1 MEHHDRIEAVQQRM
15 ARDGV
20 DLLIAASHARHS
32 LVAAD
37 PATCL
42 SGFRSLGESVVLLR
56 RDGTSGLIATPA
68 SDGERAIARSLT
80 TSVVATDDLAAA
92 VAAALTDLGRADSS
106 VAVAGIAALPHRI
119 AERLIAAIGR
129 PTIAFDKTITAIT
142 GRKTAREIE
151 RAREA
156 VAIAE
161 KGFDHL
167 LEIARPGMP
176 ECQLAVAVNAYTKSL
191 GADDNFLMLSALPH
205 NKAVMSSSA
214 RPLTAG
220 DVLLAELSP
229 SYDGQYAQ
237 ICRTVSIGSPS
248 PMLQEKYDLVVRAM
262 WGGIE
267 TIRPGIPM
275 SEVCAGVDRVLTAAD
290 YGEYCHPPY
299 IRRRGHGFG
308 TGSIA
313 PGDVAVDN
321 HTILEEGM
329 IFIVHPN
336 QYLPETGYLLCG
348 EPVRV
353 TATGVETLSRST
365 ARLCS
370 IAA

>member
-1 MEHHDRIEAVQQRM
+1 MEHRDRIDAVCRRM
-15 ARDGV
+15 AADGI
-20 DLLIAASHARHS
+20 DLLVAASHARHS

-37 PATCL
+37 PATHL

-56 RDGTSGLIATPA
+56 RDGISVLIASPA
-68 SDGERAIARSLT
+68 SDGERAVAQSRT
-80 TSVVATDDLAAA
+80 TRVVATDDLAAA
-92 VAAALTDLGRADSS
+92 VATALADLGTDSR

-119 AERLIAAIGR
+119 AERLMAAIGR
-129 PTIAFDKTITAIT
+129 PTIAFEKVFVAIT
-142 GRKTAREIE
+142 GPKTAREIE

-161 KGFDHL
+161 RGFEHL
-167 LEIARPGMP
+167 LEIVRPGMP
-176 ECQLAVAVNAYTKSL
+176 ECQLAIEVNTYTKSL

-205 NKAVMSSSA
+205 NQAVMSSST

-229 SYDGQYAQ
+229 SYAGQYAQ
-237 ICRTVSIGSPS
+237 ICRTVSIGSP
-248 PMLQEKYDLVVRAM
+248 PPVLQQKYDLVVRAM

-275 SEVCAGVDRVLTAAD
+275 SEVCAGVDRILAVAG
-290 YGEYCHPPY
+290 YGEYCRPPY
-299 IRRRGHGFG
+299 MRRRGHGFG

-336 QYLPETGYLLCG
+336 QFIPEVGYLLCG

-353 TATGVETLSRST
+353 TATGVETLTRST

-370 IAA
+370 IVA

>member
-1 MEHHDRIEAVQQRM
+1 MEHRDRIAAVQRRM
-15 ARDGV
+15 AEDGI
-20 DLLIAASHARHS
+20 DLLVAASHARHS
-32 LVAAD
+32 LVASD
-37 PATCL
+37 PATHL

-56 RDGTSGLIATPA
+56 GDGTSILIASPA
-68 SDGERAIARSLT
+68 SDGERALAQSLT

-92 VAAALTDLGRADSS
+92 VATALADLGLEAR
-106 VAVAGIAALPHRI
+106 VAVAGIASLPHRL
-119 AERLIAAIGR
+119 AEGLVAAIGR
-129 PTIAFDKTITAIT
+129 PTIPFEKIFIASTGPKTL
-142 GRKTAREIE
+142 REIE

-161 KGFDHL
+161 RGFEHL
-167 LEIARPGMP
+167 LEIVRPGMP
-176 ECQLAVAVNAYTKSL
+176 EWQLAVEVNTYTKSL

-237 ICRTVSIGSPS
+237 ICRTVSVGIP
-248 PMLQEKYDLVVRAM
+248 PQVLQEKYDLVVRAM
-262 WGGIE
+262 WAGIE

-275 SEVCAGVDRVLTAAD
+275 SEVCAGVDRVLTAAG
-290 YGEYCHPPY
+290 YGAYCVPPY
-299 IRRRGHGFG
+299 MRRRGHGFG

-321 HTILEEGM
+321 DTILEEGM

-336 QYLPETGYLLCG
+336 QFIPEVGYLLCG

-365 ARLCS
+365 ARLHS

>member
-1 MEHHDRIEAVQQRM
+1 MEHCDRIAAVQQRM
-15 ARDGV
+15 AEDGI
-20 DLLIAASHARHS
+20 DLLVAASHARHS
-32 LVAAD
+32 LVASD
-37 PATCL
+37 PATHL
-42 SGFRSLGESVVLLR
+42 SGFRSLGESVVVLR
-56 RDGTSGLIATPA
+56 RDGISVLIASPA
-68 SDGERAIARSLT
+68 SDGERALAQSLT
-80 TSVVATDDLAAA
+80 TRVVATDDLAAA
-92 VAAALTDLGRADSS
+92 VAAVLAEFGAEH
-106 VAVAGIAALPHRI
+106 VAVAGIASLPHRI

-129 PTIAFDKTITAIT
+129 PTTPFEKIFIAIT

-161 KGFDHL
+161 RGFEHL
-167 LEIARPGMP
+167 LEIVRPGMP
-176 ECQLAVAVNAYTKSL
+176 EWQLAVEVNTYTKSL

-205 NKAVMSSSA
+205 NKAVMSSST
-214 RPLTAG
+214 RRLTAG

-237 ICRTVSIGSPS
+237 ICRTVSIGTAP
-248 PMLQEKYDLVVRAM
+248 PVLQEKYDLVVRAM
-262 WGGIE
+262 WAGIE

-275 SEVCAGVDRVLTAAD
+275 SEVCAGVDRVLTAAG
-290 YGEYCHPPY
+290 YGEYCVPPY
-299 IRRRGHGFG
+299 MRRRGHGFG

-321 HTILEEGM
+321 DTILEEGM

-336 QYLPETGYLLCG
+336 QFIPEVGYLLCG

-353 TATGVETLSRST
+353 TTTGVETLSRST
-365 ARLCS
+365 ARLHS

>member
-1 MEHHDRIEAVQQRM
+1 MEHRDRIAAVVERM
-15 ARDGV
+15 AADGI
-20 DLLIAASHARHS
+20 DLLVAASHARHS
-32 LVAAD
+32 LVASD
-37 PATCL
+37 PATHL

-56 RDGTSGLIATPA
+56 RDGTSVLVASPA
-68 SDGERAIARSLT
+68 SDGERAVAQSLT
-80 TSVVATDDLAAA
+80 TSVIATDDLAAA
-92 VAAALTDLGRADSS
+92 VATALVNLGASR

-129 PTIAFDKTITAIT
+129 PAVPFEKTFIAIT
-142 GRKTAREIE
+142 GPKTAREIE

-161 KGFDHL
+161 RGFEYL
-167 LEIARPGMP
+167 LETVRPGMP
-176 ECQLAVAVNAYTKSL
+176 EWQLAVEVNTYTKSL

-205 NKAVMSSSA
+205 NKAVMSSST
-214 RPLTAG
+214 RLLTAG

-237 ICRTVSIGSPS
+237 ICRTVSIGNP
-248 PMLQEKYDLVVRAM
+248 PPVLQEKYDLVVRAM
-262 WGGIE
+262 WAGIE

-275 SEVCAGVDRVLTAAD
+275 SEVCAGVDRVLAAAG
-290 YGEYCHPPY
+290 YGEYCVPPY
-299 IRRRGHGFG
+299 MRRRGHGFG
-308 TGSIA
+308 TGSIS

-321 HTILEEGM
+321 LTILEEGM

-336 QYLPETGYLLCG
+336 QFIPEVGYLLCG

-353 TATGVETLSRST
+353 TATGVETLSCST
-365 ARLCS
+365 AQLHS

>member
-1 MEHHDRIEAVQQRM
+1 MEHRDRIDAVTRRM
-15 ARDGV
+15 AEDGA
-20 DLLIAASHARHS
+20 DLLVAASHARHS

-37 PATCL
+37 PATHL

-56 RDGTSGLIATPA
+56 RDGTSVLIATPA
-68 SDGERAIARSLT
+68 SDGERAVAQSRT
-80 TSVVATDDLAAA
+80 TTVVATDDLAAA
-92 VAAALTDLGRADSS
+92 VATALAELGPDSR
-106 VAVAGIAALPHRI
+106 VAVAGIAALPHRL

-129 PTIAFDKTITAIT
+129 PTIAFEKIFTAIT

-161 KGFDHL
+161 QGFEHL
-167 LEIARPGMP
+167 LEIVRPGMP
-176 ECQLAVAVNAYTKSL
+176 EWQLAVEVNTYTKSL

-205 NKAVMSSSA
+205 NKAVMSSST

-229 SYDGQYAQ
+229 SYDGQYCQ

-248 PMLQEKYDLVVRAM
+248 SALQEKYDLVVRAM
-262 WGGIE
+262 WAGIE

-275 SEVCAGVDRVLTAAD
+275 SEVCAGVDRILTAAG
-290 YGEYCHPPY
+290 YGEYCRPPY
-299 IRRRGHGFG
+299 MRRRGHGFG
-308 TGSIA
+308 VGSIS

-336 QYLPETGYLLCG
+336 QFIPEVGYLLCG

>member
-1 MEHHDRIEAVQQRM
+1 MEHRDRIAAVVERM
-15 ARDGV
+15 AADGI
-20 DLLIAASHARHS
+20 DLLVAASHARHS
-32 LVAAD
+32 LVASD
-37 PATCL
+37 PATHL

-56 RDGTSGLIATPA
+56 RDGTSVLVASPA
-68 SDGERAIARSLT
+68 SDGERAVAQSLT
-80 TSVVATDDLAAA
+80 TSVIATDDLAAA
-92 VAAALTDLGRADSS
+92 VATALVNLGASR

-129 PTIAFDKTITAIT
+129 PAVPFEKTFIAIT
-142 GRKTAREIE
+142 GPKTAREIE

-161 KGFDHL
+161 RGFEYL
-167 LEIARPGMP
+167 LETVRPGMP
-176 ECQLAVAVNAYTKSL
+176 EWQLAVEVNTYTKSL

-205 NKAVMSSSA
+205 NKAVMSSST
-214 RPLTAG
+214 RLLTAG

-237 ICRTVSIGSPS
+237 ICRTVSIGSP
-248 PMLQEKYDLVVRAM
+248 PPVLQEKYDLVVRAM
-262 WGGIE
+262 WAGIE

-275 SEVCAGVDRVLTAAD
+275 SEVCAGVDRVLAAAG
-290 YGEYCHPPY
+290 YGEYCVPPY
-299 IRRRGHGFG
+299 MRRRGHGFG
-308 TGSIA
+308 TGSIS

-321 HTILEEGM
+321 LTILEEGM

-336 QYLPETGYLLCG
+336 QFIPEVGYLLCG

-365 ARLCS
+365 AQLHS